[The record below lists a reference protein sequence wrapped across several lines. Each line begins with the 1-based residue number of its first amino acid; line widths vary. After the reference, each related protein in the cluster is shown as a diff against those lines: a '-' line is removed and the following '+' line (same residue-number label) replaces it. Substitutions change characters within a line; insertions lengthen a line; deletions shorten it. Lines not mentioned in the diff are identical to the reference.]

1 MTKKR
6 KQSIEEQQRQSRKEV
21 LRARRHE
28 RQTRQ
33 IWLAV
38 AAIVGL
44 LLIVVVIGLVNELA
58 LKPGQPVAVVNGAEI
73 SMREWQERVRLQRAQ
88 LIIGIENLAEALGQD
103 IGQVQQF
110 AGQQI
115 NLLMDD
121 QSLGQ
126 IVLDEMIDDELIR
139 QGADARGIEVSD
151 ADVQQRIEESFNYYG
166 GALPTPTSTPT
177 ETPIPTPSLTP
188 IPTAVITEVVP
199 TETPFP
205 TPTLGPTSTPLPTP
219 TPLSEE
225 AFRQDYEETIT
236 SFEDLGVSEE
246 EFRQFVRAQLYRERL
261 QEAIGEEEEASDQAE
276 QVSFYYLA
284 FDSKEEADQN
294 LAEIETGDF
303 LTVWNT
309 VRSQADTPPES
320 TATANEL
327 IWRTADNVESLL
339 GSEVAQAAFELPVGE
354 PSGVLLQ
361 VADTEEGADRYY
373 IIQVSGRE
381 VRPLTERAI
390 EVAKQQALQ
399 AWLDS
404 QRATGVETFERWRA
418 NVPTQPALDPRFL
431 VAPTPA
437 PPTPTFPALTP
448 EATP

>member
-38 AAIVGL
+38 AAVVGL

-139 QGADARGIEVSD
+139 QGAEARGIEVSD
-151 ADVQQRIEESFNYYG
+151 AEVQQRIEESFNYYG

-246 EFRQFVRAQLYRERL
+246 EFRQFVGAQLYRERL
-261 QEAIGEEEEASDQAE
+261 QEAIGEEEEVSDQAE

-309 VRSQADTPPES
+309 VRSQADMPPES

-354 PSGVLLQ
+354 ASGVLLQ